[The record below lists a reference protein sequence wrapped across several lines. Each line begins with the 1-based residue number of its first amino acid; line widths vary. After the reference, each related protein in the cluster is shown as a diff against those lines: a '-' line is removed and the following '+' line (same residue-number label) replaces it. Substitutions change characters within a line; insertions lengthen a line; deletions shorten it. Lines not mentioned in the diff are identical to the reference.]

1 MDELTYRRWKEGNY
15 CHPSRTNFRA
25 LICLGKHRCTI
36 SHKKSNMIQIEALS
50 FFGKDPSP
58 PLQFGDGPTTS
69 PLSTLS
75 RHFSGVIATMLRAC
89 TGPSAATSSF
99 NASLTSLCRDIG
111 VRASPN
117 LSEMTTTLKW
127 VSEPV
132 GLCSARQMS
141 SFPTQ
146 RPCSTG

>member
-1 MDELTYRRWKEGNY
+1 MDELTIADGKRGIIVTLHAPISELLFVLGN
-15 CHPSRTNFRA
+15 T
-25 LICLGKHRCTI
+25 GTI

-58 PLQFGDGPTTS
+58 PLQFGDGPTTL

-146 RPCSTG
+146 RPRSTG